1 VLNKNNLFK
10 FYGVILVTMFMSVF
24 LHGDEANAQNAIATL
39 ANGNYQFCSQ
49 PKPNDWRNGAGVCF
63 NFDKIG
69 DRIDGYYAYPY
80 SDDLI
85 CLRGKVSEGL
95 ITGEALSMSW
105 DGRPW
110 TNIPKTE
117 FKWDQEEHLSLKDSK
132 VIRTAMDRGGKT
144 EWILFSYAKLDTGGF
159 YQYQPPLMTSP
170 SQLCKW

>member
-1 VLNKNNLFK
+1 MLNKNNLFK
-10 FYGVILVTMFMSVF
+10 FYGVILVAMCMSVF
-24 LHGDEANAQNAIATL
+24 LHSDEANAQNAIATL

-49 PKPNDWRNGAGVCF
+49 PKPNDWRNGAGDCF

-69 DRIDGYYAYPY
+69 DRVDGYYAYPH

-85 CLRGKVSEGL
+85 CLRGKVNESL

-132 VIRTAMDRGGKT
+132 VIRTAMDRGEKT

-159 YQYQPPLMTSP
+159 YQYQMPLMTSP